1 MCSAK
6 LCCTKKR
13 TVFVHYAAGSFL
25 GCKVFII
32 WDLHLADL
40 LSGQVVMPIASVLLG
55 HHINRLFLK
64 VLSLM

>member
-13 TVFVHYAAGSFL
+13 TVFVRCAVGNFL
-25 GCKVFII
+25 RCKAFII

-40 LSGQVVMPIASVLLG
+40 LGGQVVMLIASFLLG
-55 HHINRLFLK
+55 HHTNKMLLE
-64 VLSLM
+64 VLSRM